1 MMSEEPTLY
10 TAPGLINVSNDNP
23 DFHITNGKNENDV
36 MSQAERSEVLRYPR
50 IFLIELQV
58 AFQKMKKQLVVCG
71 DKEKVDQI
79 MAVVMLTWYL
89 RTVGRC

>member
-23 DFHITNGKNENDV
+23 EFHIKNGKNENDV

-50 IFLIELQV
+50 IFL
-58 AFQKMKKQLVVCG
+58 
-71 DKEKVDQI
+71 
-79 MAVVMLTWYL
+79 
-89 RTVGRC
+89 